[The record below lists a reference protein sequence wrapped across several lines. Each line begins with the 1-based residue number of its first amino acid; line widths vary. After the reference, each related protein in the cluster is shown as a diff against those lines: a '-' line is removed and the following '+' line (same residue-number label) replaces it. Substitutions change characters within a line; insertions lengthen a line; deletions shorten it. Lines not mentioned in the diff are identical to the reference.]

1 MFHRYIVTEYCH
13 GNLTDLIVGT
23 FRQEY
28 FNYTKFKM
36 IYDIASG
43 LVHLHQNGI
52 IHRDLKPE
60 NILFK
65 RINHSEVVL
74 KLADFG
80 ISRQGD
86 ANRVDI
92 TMTAMQGTPLW
103 QAPEMCGTD
112 FVDRIRTAGFM
123 LDLFPLGCIIIYILL
138 DGRYAF
144 GRDREQYKRR
154 LQEEKP
160 KILDDVEELLR
171 SRYEQPYALVK
182 EMFSKDPYKR
192 PNAVDVLNKVVSC
205 EIENL
210 NKIL

>member
-1 MFHRYIVTEYCH
+1 VTEYCH
-13 GNLTDLIVGT
+13 GNLSDLIVGT
-23 FRQEY
+23 FRQEHS
-28 FNYTKFKM
+28 NYTKLKM
-36 IYDIASG
+36 ISDIASG
-43 LVHLHQNGI
+43 LVHLHQNEI

-65 RINHSEVVL
+65 RIDQSEVVM

-92 TMTAMQGTPLW
+92 TVTAMLGTPLW

-112 FVDRIRTAGFM
+112 FVERIRTAGFM

-138 DGRYAF
+138 DGKYAF
-144 GRDREQYKRR
+144 GRDPEQYNRR

-160 KILDDVEELLR
+160 KMLDDVEELLR

-182 EMFSKDPYKR
+182 KMFSKDPHQR
-192 PNAVDVLNKVVSC
+192 PDAVDVLKEVVSC
-205 EIENL
+205 ELEKL
-210 NKIL
+210 YEIL